1 MTGGGSDVETSSSRV
16 VGHLDFGFGLNDF
29 TEVFGILVNCPTDD
43 LCIVI
48 WISDP
53 SDREMC

>member
-16 VGHLDFGFGLNDF
+16 VGHLGFGFGLNVF
-29 TEVFGILVNCPTDD
+29 TEVLGVPVNCPTDD

-53 SDREMC
+53 SDREI

>member
-1 MTGGGSDVETSSSRV
+1 METSSSRV

-43 LCIVI
+43 LCIV
-48 WISDP
+48 
-53 SDREMC
+53 REI